1 MYDTDADGGGE
12 KNLARRDVQGVG
24 NDGAPGTGGVAPA
37 AYVDA
42 TGDGVPAGMPD
53 VKKGSGGTPFV
64 PDGTGTTGVGNVV
77 VADDTTDPEPAG
89 VFGDAVAGVE
99 AELAGLDDD
108 ETG

>member
-1 MYDTDADGGGE
+1 M
-12 KNLARRDVQGVG
+12 G
-24 NDGAPGTGGVAPA
+24 NGGAPGTGGVAPA

-89 VFGDAVAGVE
+89 DDAAGVE
-99 AELAGLDDD
+99 AELAGLGDDD